1 MNSPKK
7 FSRKL
12 FSVASHFTSPDTS
25 PLSLELI
32 KIKIGYLKKHHNR
45 VENLFEAEKK
55 ELALEANEEESHFGT
70 NQFGEE
76 YSSINWLLV
85 QEIQFVNIR
94 MHRYSTI
101 LAIYSYLESSLQ
113 KVCFEVEKKKSCPI
127 SVKDINKD
135 GIERSVLYI
144 EKVTSINPKLPNDTW
159 GKIQNLKSVRNCIMH
174 GSGDINL
181 VRDSYSHKIKNLAKE
196 EEVLTLIDQRLIMVK
211 SEFIIDV
218 LTCIEAYLVEL
229 NKSVQ
234 ELSIS

>member
-1 MNSPKK
+1 MTSPKK
-7 FSRKL
+7 FSRKV
-12 FSVASHFTSPDTS
+12 FSVASYFTSPDTS
-25 PLSLELI
+25 PVSLELI

-45 VENLFEAEKK
+45 VENLFEAEMK
-55 ELALEANEEESHFGT
+55 ELALEAEEEESHFGT
-70 NQFGEE
+70 NRFDEE

-113 KVCFEVEKKKSCPI
+113 KICFEVEKNKLCPI
-127 SVKDINKD
+127 SVKDLNKD

-159 GKIQNLKSVRNCIMH
+159 ENIQHLKSVRNCIMH

-181 VRDSYSHKIKNLAKE
+181 VRDSYKKKIENLAVGDK
-196 EEVLTLIDQRLIMVK
+196 VLTLIDQCLIMVK

-229 NKSVQ
+229 NKNVQ